1 MKISFGDTAR
11 VAFEVLRWHM
21 RVPFLGIVCSC
32 FRCRQFFEG
41 RKGEFPSEPL
51 AFQGVQPDIL
61 LFYL

>member
-11 VAFEVLRWHM
+11 VAFEALRCICA
-21 RVPFLGIVCSC
+21 FLSWALFVHAFAAGS
-32 FRCRQFFEG
+32 FLKG
-41 RKGEFPSEPL
+41 GKGEFPSEPL